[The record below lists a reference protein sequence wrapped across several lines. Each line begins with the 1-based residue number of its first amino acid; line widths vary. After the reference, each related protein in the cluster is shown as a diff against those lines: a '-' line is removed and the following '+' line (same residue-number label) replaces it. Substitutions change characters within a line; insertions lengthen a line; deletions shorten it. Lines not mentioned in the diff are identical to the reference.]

1 MKIFKLVSLVL
12 TVSFMISVT
21 NVRAESEIE
30 NCTSTYSISDDVVGA
45 FEYHVPGVD
54 PMYQNGIMH
63 ITKEEDAYAVNIHL
77 GESVIPTEDVEV
89 NGKEVK
95 FALYVEGERVE
106 VVVVVDGDK
115 ITGSGLTNEGP
126 FTLSGTRKADP
137 E

>member
-12 TVSFMISVT
+12 TLGFITSAMT
-21 NVRAESEIE
+21 VRAESEIE
-30 NCTSTYSISDDVVGA
+30 NITSAYLVADDVVGA
-45 FEYHVPGVD
+45 YEYHVPGVD

-63 ITKEEDAYAVNIHL
+63 ITEEKGAYAVNLHL

-95 FALYVEGERVE
+95 FAVYVEGERIE
-106 VVVVVDGDK
+106 VVVVVDGDN
-115 ITGSGLTNEGP
+115 ITGSGSSSEGP
-126 FTLSGTRKADP
+126 FTLSGTRKANP

>member
-1 MKIFKLVSLVL
+1 MKMYKLLSLVL
-12 TVSFMISVT
+12 TLGFMICAV
-21 NVRAESEIE
+21 NVRANTEIE
-30 NCTSTYSISDDVVGA
+30 NVTQVYLTGDDVLGVY
-45 FEYHVPGVD
+45 EYHVPGVD

-63 ITKEEDAYAVNIHL
+63 ITKEEGAYAVNLHL

-95 FALYVEGERVE
+95 FALYVEGERIE
-106 VVVVVDGDK
+106 VMVVVDGDN
-115 ITGSGLTNEGP
+115 ITGSGSTNSGP

>member
-1 MKIFKLVSLVL
+1 MTSAI
-12 TVSFMISVT
+12 

-30 NCTSTYSISDDVVGA
+30 NITSAYLVGDDVVGA
-45 FEYHVPGVD
+45 YEYHVPGVD

-63 ITKEEDAYAVNIHL
+63 ITKEEGAYAVNLHL

-106 VVVVVDGDK
+106 VVVVVDGDN
-115 ITGSGLTNEGP
+115 ITGSGSSSEGP
-126 FTLSGTRKADP
+126 FTLSGTRKANP